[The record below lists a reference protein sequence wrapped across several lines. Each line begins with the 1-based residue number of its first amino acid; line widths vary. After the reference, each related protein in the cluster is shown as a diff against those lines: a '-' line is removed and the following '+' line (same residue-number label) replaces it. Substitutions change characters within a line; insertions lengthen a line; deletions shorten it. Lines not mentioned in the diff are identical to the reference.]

1 MDTGL
6 LHWLDT
12 ESLVRAVT
20 RVAGAAV
27 LGGLIGIQRARAGKA
42 AGMRTHMMV
51 AVGAAM
57 FILVPA
63 QLGLSGG
70 DLTRVIQG
78 IAAGMGFLGAGMIL
92 KRAESE
98 DIEGLTSAA
107 TIWFTGAVGIAAGTG
122 LAWLGLVGVV
132 TAWIILSIA
141 VGIDRWLHP
150 DPPHEAGHH
159 ATHLSSTAADPDH
172 GSALEAAHGSGISPA
187 ISDRRR
193 ASRAGGSDE
202 RRHPEGPVDAA
213 QGQGS

>member
-1 MDTGL
+1 
-6 LHWLDT
+6 
-12 ESLVRAVT
+12 
-20 RVAGAAV
+20 
-27 LGGLIGIQRARAGKA
+27 
-42 AGMRTHMMV
+42 
-51 AVGAAM
+51 
-57 FILVPA
+57 
-63 QLGLSGG
+63 
-70 DLTRVIQG
+70 
-78 IAAGMGFLGAGMIL
+78 MGFLGAGMIL

-172 GSALEAAHGSGISPA
+172 GSALGAAHASGISPA
-187 ISDRRR
+187 
-193 ASRAGGSDE
+193 SRTE
-202 RRHPEGPVDAA
+202 DARVA
-213 QGQGS
+213 RWRFR